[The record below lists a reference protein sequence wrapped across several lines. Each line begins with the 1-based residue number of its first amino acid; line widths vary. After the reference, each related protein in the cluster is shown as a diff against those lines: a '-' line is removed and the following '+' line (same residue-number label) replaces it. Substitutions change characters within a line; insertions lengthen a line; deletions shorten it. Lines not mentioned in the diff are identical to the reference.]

1 MERLKTRGAPLVLV
15 GLLAGLCAPSAF
27 ADEGVI
33 GVGRAPLSAG
43 DASAVRAAAKQAAV
57 RDAVLSAIR
66 DATALDASDSKFAAT
81 VDDIAKQ
88 LRDVKVDEQREGDEL
103 VTQVTAVVDLRL
115 IKAKIRGTDLDK
127 SQDRNFGILTYIEEF
142 LIPSNKD
149 LNMPLRELVESHYDA
164 GSSFSD
170 KSLKASAA
178 SSSSNAAYAAASS
191 SDSAAASA
199 VKLNAADRDTSVSG
213 QAAAAAEYHS
223 RDAVAAAQSS
233 KSQSASVDQ
242 QNVDAASHRT
252 ASYKHL
258 IEYQDNSK
266 PSNQAIFQ
274 GEFTGNLRDYDLR
287 ILDSNNVR
295 SEFFGGK
302 PLTLSALENGPA
314 MKRFSEFARKKNAA
328 FLMVGTSTVVKGDVQ
343 PATGR
348 LQCVV
353 KVSLKV
359 FSTTD
364 NEIVA
369 AGADDVL
376 AEGINIEDCAGA
388 ASKKV
393 GARMSPVIASRVL
406 SYWADRSARGRQY
419 VVELRSKSFD
429 LATKMAFKKAVHTI
443 SDDVNESDTSD
454 TSIKYTIT
462 LKGKVDAEEA
472 VITAVSSL
480 PAFASKT
487 LDDRVD
493 QNVITVCIGKCPK

>member
-1 MERLKTRGAPLVLV
+1 MQRLRNPGVPLLLV
-15 GLLAGLCAPSAF
+15 GLLASLAATSAF

-33 GVGRAPLSAG
+33 GVGRAPLAAG
-43 DASAVRAAAKQAAV
+43 DASVVRSAAKQAAV

-66 DATALDASDSKFAAT
+66 DATALDASDPKFATT

-88 LRDVKVDEQREGDEL
+88 LRDVKIDEQREGDEL

-115 IKAKIRGTDLDK
+115 IKSKIRGTDLDK
-127 SQDRNFGILTYIEEF
+127 SQDRNFAILTYIEEF

-149 LNMPLRELVESHYDA
+149 LNMPLRELVEAHYDA

-170 KSLKASAA
+170 KSLKANAA
-178 SSSSNAAYAAASS
+178 SSSSNAAFAASS
-191 SDSAAASA
+191 SSDAAASA
-199 VKLNAADRDTSVSG
+199 SSKLNAANRDASVSG
-213 QAAAAAEYHS
+213 DAAAAAEYHS
-223 RDAVAAAQSS
+223 KDAVAAAQSS
-233 KSQSASVDQ
+233 KSQSASLDQ
-242 QNVDAASHRT
+242 KNVDAVSHQT

-274 GEFTGNLRDYDLR
+274 GEFNGNLRDYDLR
-287 ILDSNNVR
+287 ILDSANVR

-302 PLTLSALENGPA
+302 PLTLSALENGPK
-314 MKRFSEFARKKNAA
+314 MKQFSEFARKKNAA

-343 PATGR
+343 PATGK

-353 KVSLKV
+353 KVSLRV

-393 GARMSPVIASRVL
+393 GARMAPVIASRVL
-406 SYWADRSARGRQY
+406 NYWADRSTRGRQY
-419 VVELRSKSFD
+419 VVELRGKSFD
-429 LATKMAFKKAVHTI
+429 LPTKMAFKKAVHSI

-454 TSIKYTIT
+454 TSIKYTVT

-472 VITAVSSL
+472 VITAVSGQ

-487 LDDRVD
+487 LDDHVD
-493 QNVITVCIGKCPK
+493 QNLITVCIGKCSK